1 MLRLDL
7 DDRTYNEDN
16 DDVLYESRNIQLEN
30 ESDEQFIERL
40 EERKK

>member
-30 ESDEQFIERL
+30 ESDEQFVERL